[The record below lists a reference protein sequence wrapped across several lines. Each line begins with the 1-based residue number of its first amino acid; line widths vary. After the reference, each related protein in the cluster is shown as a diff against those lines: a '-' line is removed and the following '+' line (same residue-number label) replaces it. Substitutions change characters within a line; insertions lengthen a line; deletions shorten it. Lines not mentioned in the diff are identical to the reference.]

1 MAMTPNGMASA
12 IISSVS
18 GSTDAT
24 DAINKFYRALC
35 DYVEGNAQV
44 FYSWT
49 AFLTSSPYSPDP
61 QVVIEAK
68 IKTTGSLSPNGAT
81 ECETALSIFS
91 ADLNRNAALWQIIF
105 PTGFTLTPAFVIPT
119 INITPSMATEQQS
132 AMLSVCS
139 QIIAGLKLA
148 TPSAAG
154 SHASFVGTA
163 TFTQLI

>member
-18 GSTDAT
+18 GSTDAY
-24 DAINKFYRALC
+24 DANSKFYKALC

-44 FYSWT
+44 FYSWS
-49 AFLTSSPYSPDP
+49 AINPSGSPDP
-61 QVVIEAK
+61 MVIIKAT

-81 ECETALSIFS
+81 TCEAALAQFS
-91 ADLNRNAALWQIIF
+91 ADLNRNAALWQIVW
-105 PTGFTLTPAFVIPT
+105 PAGFSLSPAFVIPT

-132 AMLSVCS
+132 AMLAVCT
-139 QIIAGLKLA
+139 QIIAGLKQA
-148 TPSAAG
+148 TPTAAG
-154 SHASFVGTA
+154 THAAFTGTA